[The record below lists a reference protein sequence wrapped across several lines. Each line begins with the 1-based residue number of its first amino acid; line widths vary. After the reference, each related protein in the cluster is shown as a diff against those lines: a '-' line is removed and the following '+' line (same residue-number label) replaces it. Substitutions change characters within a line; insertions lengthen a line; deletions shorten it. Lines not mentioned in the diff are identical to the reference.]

1 MQDRRSI
8 HRSRTCLEGRVAFDN
23 GQSAL
28 DCLVRNL
35 SQDGA
40 RIALSDT
47 AAIPDAFEVV
57 IPRKA
62 EIRRAR
68 IIWKDETEAGVLFL
82 RSTRGNVVSIE
93 TAGRIRKLQAEREAL
108 ARRAA
113 ELIERA

>member
-57 IPRKA
+57 IPRKG

-93 TAGRIRKLQAEREAL
+93 TAGRIRKLQAERDAL